1 MSTFIE
7 KLVRRYNMIYPE
19 KDNILPVTLAKD
31 MDKCKDFDINKVDLR
46 YNKIPISN
54 KKTNNTTKNKNADC
68 NV

>member
-1 MSTFIE
+1 MSTFID
-7 KLVRRYNMIYPE
+7 KLVRRYNTIYPE

-54 KKTNNTTKNKNADC
+54 KQTNNTNYIKNADC
-68 NV
+68 TV

>member
-1 MSTFIE
+1 
-7 KLVRRYNMIYPE
+7 MIYPE

-54 KKTNNTTKNKNADC
+54 KKTNDDNKNKNMYADC